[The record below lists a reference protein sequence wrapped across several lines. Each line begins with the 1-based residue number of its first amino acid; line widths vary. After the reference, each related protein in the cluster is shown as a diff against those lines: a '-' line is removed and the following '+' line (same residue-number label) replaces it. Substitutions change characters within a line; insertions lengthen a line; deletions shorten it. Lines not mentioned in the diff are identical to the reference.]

1 MKKGRKILNI
11 RIWEEGKGEKRGE
24 YGRKGRERRE
34 KNMGG
39 REGEE
44 IRIWEEGKGEKR
56 EEYGRKG
63 RGRRDKN
70 MGGREGGREKI
81 MRGWKGNMVGL
92 EAPSNSMMLKVNPC
106 FTFGVFRD

>member
-1 MKKGRKILNI
+1 MNI

-24 YGRKGRERRE
+24 YGRNRRGRRE

-44 IRIWEEGKGEKR
+44 IRIGEEGKGEKR
-56 EEYGRKG
+56 QEYGRKG
-63 RGRRDKN
+63 RGE
-70 MGGREGGREKI
+70 REDYERMEGEK
-81 MRGWKGNMVGL
+81 NMVGL

>member
-44 IRIWEEGKGEKR
+44 IKIWEEGKGEKR
-56 EEYGRKG
+56 QEYGRKG
-63 RGRRDKN
+63 RGE
-70 MGGREGGREKI
+70 REDYERMEGEK
-81 MRGWKGNMVGL
+81 NMVGL

-106 FTFGVFRD
+106 FTFCVFRD